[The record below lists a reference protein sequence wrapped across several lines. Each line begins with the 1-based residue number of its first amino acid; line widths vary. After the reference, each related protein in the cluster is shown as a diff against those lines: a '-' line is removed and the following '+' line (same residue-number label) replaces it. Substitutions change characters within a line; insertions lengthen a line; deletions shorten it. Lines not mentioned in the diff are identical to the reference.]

1 MQGLKVSTEK
11 IPESQIVMT
20 IEVDPERLD
29 DAREKAVRR
38 LAPRAKVSGFRPGKA
53 PAAMVRR
60 YFGEERI
67 LDEALDVLV
76 PVVYREAVQADE
88 SIDPIAR
95 PRLVVETTDP
105 LVVKATIPVRPTVDV
120 GDYTSVR
127 VKPEQVD
134 VDEERVEQTL
144 QILRKRSSTLEPVER
159 PLAWNDVARI
169 NIQATVAGET
179 LVKQQDAE
187 IQLIEDRDVLFP
199 GFEEQL
205 IGHAKGENVEFT
217 LPVPE
222 AIKEEK
228 FAGKEADFI
237 VAIEETKEEIL
248 PDLNDDFTKQVG
260 EGFET
265 VDALRQRI
273 REDVAKA
280 EQERLNDRYH
290 DEILGELVDRAT
302 IEFPPVMLDAEVD
315 RLFHDQAGHIER
327 GEQLEQYL
335 ATIGKTEE
343 EVRAEL
349 RPVADIRLRRSLVL
363 SEVAEAEHIEVTPEE
378 VDAEI
383 DRLVSSAGPQGA
395 QLRQFMSSDDGRST
409 LRRNLA
415 TKKTLVRLVEI
426 ATQDGTAEP
435 TAEVGASKK
444 KTRRRALA
452 KAAEQPAAEA
462 SPTEED

>member
-1 MQGLKVSTEK
+1 MKVSTEK
-11 IPESQIVMT
+11 IPESQVLMT
-20 IEVDPERLD
+20 IEVEPERLD
-29 DAREKAVRR
+29 EAREKAVRR
-38 LAPRAKVSGFRPGKA
+38 LAPRAKVPGFRPGKA
-53 PAAMVRR
+53 PTAMVRR

-105 LVVKATIPVRPTVDV
+105 LVVKATIPVRPTVDA
-120 GDYTSVR
+120 GDYKAVR
-127 VKPEQVD
+127 VKAEEVT

-159 PLAWNDVARI
+159 ALAWNDVARI
-169 NIQATVAGET
+169 NIQATVEGET

-187 IQLIEDRDVLFP
+187 VQLIEDRDVLFP

-205 IGHAKGENVEFT
+205 IGHAKGETIEFT

-228 FAGKEADFI
+228 FAGKQAEFA
-237 VAIEETKEEIL
+237 VTIEETKEEIL
-248 PDLNDDFTKQVG
+248 PELNEEFTKQVG

-265 VDALRQRI
+265 VDALRQRVRDDI
-273 REDVAKA
+273 AKA

-315 RLFHDQAGHIER
+315 RLFHDQAGHLER
-327 GEQLEQYL
+327 GEQLQQYL
-335 ATIGKTEE
+335 TNIGKTEE

-363 SEVAEAEHIEVTPEE
+363 SEVAEAEHIEVTDEE
-378 VDAEI
+378 VEAEI
-383 DRLVSSAGPQGA
+383 ERLAASAGPQGA

-409 LRRNLA
+409 IRRNLA
-415 TKKTLVRLVEI
+415 TKKTLARLVEI
-426 ATQDGTAEP
+426 ATQDGATEP
-435 TAEVGASKK
+435 TAEAEAPKK
-444 KTRRRALA
+444 KSRSRAAA
-452 KAAEQPAAEA
+452 KAATQPAEEA
-462 SPTEED
+462 SPTEEE

>member
-1 MQGLKVSTEK
+1 
-11 IPESQIVMT
+11 MT
-20 IEVDPERLD
+20 IEVEPERLD
-29 DAREKAVRR
+29 EAREKALRR
-38 LAPRAKVSGFRPGKA
+38 LAPRAKVPGFRPGKA
-53 PAAMVRR
+53 PASMVRR

-76 PVVYREAVQADE
+76 PLVYREAVQADE

-120 GDYTSVR
+120 GDYSSVR
-127 VKPEQVD
+127 VKTEQVV

-169 NIQATVAGET
+169 NIQATVDGET
-179 LVKQQDAE
+179 LVQQQDAE
-187 IQLIEDRDVLFP
+187 IQFVEDRDVLFP

-205 IGHAKGENVEFT
+205 IGHAKGEKVEFT

-228 FAGKEADFI
+228 FAGKQADF
-237 VAIEETKEEIL
+237 VVTVEETKEEIL
-248 PDLNDDFTKQVG
+248 PELNDEFTRQVG
-260 EGFET
+260 EGFDT
-265 VDALRQRI
+265 VDALRERVRADI
-273 REDVAKA
+273 ANA

-290 DEILGELVDRAT
+290 DEILGELVERAT

-315 RLFHDQAGHIER
+315 RLFHDQAGHLER

-335 ATIGKTEE
+335 ANIGKTEE

-349 RPVADIRLRRSLVL
+349 RPIADMRLRRSLVL
-363 SEVAEAEHIEVTPEE
+363 SEVAEAEHIEATPDE

-383 DRLVSSAGPQGA
+383 ERLVASAGPQGA

-409 LRRNLA
+409 IRRNLA
-415 TKKTLVRLVEI
+415 TKKTLARLVEI
-426 ATQDGTAEP
+426 ATRDGVAEP
-435 TAEVGASKK
+435 TAEVEAPKK
-444 KTRRRALA
+444 KKSRSRASA
-452 KAAEQPAAEA
+452 KVAALPAETGVAE
-462 SPTEED
+462 EE

>member
-1 MQGLKVSTEK
+1 LKVSTEK
-11 IPESQIVMT
+11 IPESQVLMT
-20 IEVDPERLD
+20 IEVEPERLD
-29 DAREKAVRR
+29 DAREKALRR
-38 LAPRAKVSGFRPGKA
+38 LAPRAKVPGFRPGKA
-53 PAAMVRR
+53 PASMVRR

-76 PVVYREAVQADE
+76 PLVYREAVQADE

-120 GDYTSVR
+120 GDYASVR
-127 VKPEQVD
+127 VKAEQVT

-144 QILRKRSSTLEPVER
+144 QILRKRASTLEPVER

-169 NIQATVAGET
+169 NIQATVDGET

-199 GFEEQL
+199 GFEEQI
-205 IGHAKGENVEFT
+205 IGHAKGEQIEFT

-228 FAGKEADFI
+228 FAGKQAEFI
-237 VAIEETKEEIL
+237 VTIEETKEEIL
-248 PDLNDDFTKQVG
+248 PELNEEFTKQIG

-265 VDALRQRI
+265 VDALRQRVRDDI
-273 REDVAKA
+273 AKA

-315 RLFHDQAGHIER
+315 RLFHDQAGHLER
-327 GEQLEQYL
+327 GEQLQQYL

-363 SEVAEAEHIEVTPEE
+363 SEVAEAEHIEVTDEE
-378 VDAEI
+378 VEAEI
-383 DRLVSSAGPQGA
+383 DRLVASAGPQGA
-395 QLRQFMSSDDGRST
+395 QLRQFMSGDDGRST
-409 LRRNLA
+409 IRRNLA
-415 TKKTLVRLVEI
+415 TKKTLARLVEI
-426 ATQDGTAEP
+426 ATQDGVAEP
-435 TAEVGASKK
+435 TAEAEAPKK
-444 KTRRRALA
+444 KSRGRAST
-452 KAAEQPAAEA
+452 KAAEQPAEEA
-462 SPTEED
+462 PAPEEE